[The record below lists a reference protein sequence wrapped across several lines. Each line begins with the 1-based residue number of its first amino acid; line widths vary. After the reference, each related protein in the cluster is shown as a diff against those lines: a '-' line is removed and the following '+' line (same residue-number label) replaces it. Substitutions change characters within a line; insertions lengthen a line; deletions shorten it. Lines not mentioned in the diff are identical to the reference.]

1 MDRIF
6 AYVAPINDIF
16 DQLCKELK
24 SYNALLFTRETTNF
38 NEQVFE
44 MLRRCK
50 QVPREEYRE
59 WTLDNGKI
67 VSKAASVP
75 APSNVNK
82 VKVIADFLNIK

>member
-1 MDRIF
+1 MG
-6 AYVAPINDIF
+6 
-16 DQLCKELK
+16 
-24 SYNALLFTRETTNF
+24 F

-50 QVPREEYRE
+50 QVPRQETRE

-67 VSKAASVP
+67 VSKAASVS